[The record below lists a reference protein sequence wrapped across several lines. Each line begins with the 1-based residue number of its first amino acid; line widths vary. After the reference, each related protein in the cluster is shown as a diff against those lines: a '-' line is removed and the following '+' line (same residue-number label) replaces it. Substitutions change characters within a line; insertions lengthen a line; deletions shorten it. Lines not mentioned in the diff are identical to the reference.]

1 MVVNRYGRTA
11 AFVAILRQAHASR
24 IRHRRA
30 GDAKLDP
37 DAGFVS
43 ECCKMSIEFLPESPP
58 FADDEIVGMAHA
70 VDDVCKVL
78 EIPPEDAPTL
88 KSIAERVVELAR
100 EGERDPSV
108 LAERVI
114 SEMRPGAETSPAGM
128 N

>member
-1 MVVNRYGRTA
+1 
-11 AFVAILRQAHASR
+11 
-24 IRHRRA
+24 
-30 GDAKLDP
+30 
-37 DAGFVS
+37 
-43 ECCKMSIEFLPESPP
+43 MSIEFLAESPP

-100 EGERDPSV
+100 ERRTRPVGAGGARDQRAAP
-108 LAERVI
+108 ENRDVI
-114 SEMRPGAETSPAGM
+114 RRP

>member
-1 MVVNRYGRTA
+1 
-11 AFVAILRQAHASR
+11 
-24 IRHRRA
+24 
-30 GDAKLDP
+30 
-37 DAGFVS
+37 
-43 ECCKMSIEFLPESPP
+43 MSIEFLPESPP

-100 EGERDPSV
+100 EGERDPAA

-114 SEMRPGAETSPAGM
+114 SELRPGGESGGAE
-128 N
+128 

>member
-1 MVVNRYGRTA
+1 
-11 AFVAILRQAHASR
+11 
-24 IRHRRA
+24 
-30 GDAKLDP
+30 
-37 DAGFVS
+37 
-43 ECCKMSIEFLPESPP
+43 MSIEFLTESPP

-100 EGERDPSV
+100 EGERDPAV

-114 SEMRPGAETSPAGM
+114 SELRPITETSSADSY
-128 N
+128 